1 MARAALLPFLMF
13 VLVSLP
19 SLGSWALLGAGT
31 GRWLSLPARL
41 RRFNLAMGL
50 LLASSVV
57 PAVLE

>member
-1 MARAALLPFLMF
+1 MASASLLPYLLFA
-13 VLVSLP
+13 LVSLP

-31 GRWLSLPARL
+31 GRWLSLPTRL
-41 RRFNLAMGL
+41 CRFNLAMGL